1 MSGDGPVVEVRG
13 LRKSLGGNEA
23 VRGVSF
29 SVERGSVLG
38 LVGPNGSGK
47 TTTLKCLLGLLVPDE
62 GECRVRGEDS
72 RSLSRECR
80 RRIGYLSEKPFP
92 WQDLAVPDLLG
103 MIASLQ
109 DRWDGARVE
118 ALAKRMRV
126 ALDRPLLAMSFGERR
141 RAELFLVLAPDP
153 EVLVLDDPWLGVDAR
168 VRREFLLAL
177 LEGARERGRTILFT
191 SHILTDVEK
200 VADRVALLVRGETRV
215 VDDIDALKG
224 RMRRVV
230 VELRDGVRA
239 EDGVVPGEISRAV
252 DGETVTV
259 VTEAW
264 PAGAEEALAARCG
277 RVEVEPL
284 NLEAA
289 FIELTGDADPAVAE
303 EGAA

>member
-239 EDGVVPGEISRAV
+239 EDVVVPGEISRAV

-264 PAGAEEALAARCG
+264 TAGVEEALAARCG

>member
-1 MSGDGPVVEVRG
+1 MREVGPAAEVVG
-13 LRKSLGGNEA
+13 LRKALGENEA

-47 TTTLKCLLGLLVPDE
+47 TTTLKCLLGLLVPD
-62 GECRVRGEDS
+62 GGRCRVLGEDS
-72 RSLSRECR
+72 TALSRDCR
-80 RRIGYLSEKPFP
+80 RRIGYLSEQPFP
-92 WQDLAVPDLLG
+92 WQDLAVPDLLA

-118 ALAKRMRV
+118 ALARRMRV
-126 ALDRPLLAMSFGERR
+126 ALDRPLQAMSFGERR

-177 LEGARERGRTILFT
+177 LEEARERGRTILFT

-200 VADRVALLVRGETRV
+200 VADRVALLVRGEVRV
-215 VDDIDALKG
+215 SDDIDALKG

-230 VELRDGVRA
+230 VEMRPGVA
-239 EDGVVPGEISRAV
+239 AADVVVPGEISRSVV
-252 DGETVTV
+252 DGTVTV

-264 PAGAEEALAARCG
+264 TPGVEEALAARCG

-289 FIELTGDADPAVAE
+289 FVELTGEAEDAGGEDR
-303 EGAA
+303 AA